1 MVFNEPT
8 HTRPSATAPVV
19 AAAPAPV
26 PLTTPP
32 QSRQVA
38 LAAPTPHAVP
48 GAPAAHAAGAAPT
61 AKAAG
66 VVRLVAIKDANLAL
80 VHIPGNPLPIPVK
93 TGAKLPNGLTL
104 VKADP
109 AKGVVHFDN
118 GSTLALE

>member
-1 MVFNEPT
+1 M
-8 HTRPSATAPVV
+8 
-19 AAAPAPV
+19 
-26 PLTTPP
+26 
-32 QSRQVA
+32 
-38 LAAPTPHAVP
+38 AAPTAHAAPVSP
-48 GAPAAHAAGAAPT
+48 SAPAAHVPSAAPSP
-61 AKAAG
+61 KAASS
-66 VVRLVAIKDANLAL
+66 VRLVAIKDANLAL